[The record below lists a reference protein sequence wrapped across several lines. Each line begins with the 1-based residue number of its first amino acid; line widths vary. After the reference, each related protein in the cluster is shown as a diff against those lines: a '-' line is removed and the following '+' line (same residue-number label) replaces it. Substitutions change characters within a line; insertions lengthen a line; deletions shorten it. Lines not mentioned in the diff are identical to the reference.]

1 MNIQTV
7 HNNTYSYLRQTNE
20 IVPGIV
26 EDNSYAWTFAPYSD
40 FSSMTEVAMFIIALT
55 EQCNLRC
62 TYCCYSGEYIGNH
75 QHNAHSLSEGDIAKI
90 YSFIKRMA
98 VNRPIHICFYG
109 GEPLTKFA
117 LIQHAVN
124 RGRKEWG
131 DKVSFSVSTN
141 GTLLNE
147 DNITWLVDNNIE
159 IAMTIDGTERF
170 HDRYRKDNNGEGSFR
185 KVHKALN
192 YLHNNTFQ
200 KVPIIVLLMTLS
212 SISDI
217 EAIAKEWQEDD
228 LLRNYPPTH
237 ISGLTPNFAK
247 GVVEESWEEFSNLYI
262 HLIDTYQH
270 HPNWVVL
277 QTFFDELIEVWK
289 NRPIFNIEGDMP
301 LATCMPVNTKLY
313 IDAHLQI
320 AVCEKFNDRFRIGTI
335 EQGIDWNKANELAKE
350 YYKKR
355 EKRCAFCPAVHMCN
369 LCPTAIEYTDEQW
382 DVLCKNERIA
392 HRLGMFVFCEMAE
405 RGMLTPPSV
414 PVLTTARCILNE
426 VTEDDIPALKSIFT
440 DATTQRF
447 LPDLCEIAQS
457 EEGIKQIL
465 KSFIIYLKRKEG
477 ILWGIRYENQLA
489 GFIALM
495 DLSFN
500 PTIFF
505 AMHPYYR
512 NKGLMT
518 ESIKIVTHYV
528 SETKLCNELHT
539 EVDAENI
546 PSQCVLEKCGY
557 SVGKED
563 KKRIYE
569 ITNINKI

>member
-20 IVPGIV
+20 IVPGVV
-26 EDNSYAWTFAPYSD
+26 EDNSYAWTFAPYRD
-40 FSSMTEVAMFIIALT
+40 FSSMPEVAMFIIALT

-75 QHNAHSLSEGDIAKI
+75 QHNAQSLSEGDIEKI
-90 YSFIKRMA
+90 YSFIKQIA
-98 VNRPIHICFYG
+98 ANRSIRICFYG

-124 RGRKEWG
+124 RGREEWG

-141 GTLLNE
+141 GTLLHE
-147 DNITWLVDNNIE
+147 DCIKWLVNNDIE
-159 IAMTIDGTERF
+159 IAMTVDGTERF
-170 HDRYRKDNNGEGSFR
+170 HDRYRTDKKGEGSFR
-185 KVHKALN
+185 KVYKALN
-192 YLHNNTFQ
+192 YLHNYVFL
-200 KVPIIVLLMTLS
+200 KVPNIVLLMTLS
-212 SISDI
+212 SISDLD
-217 EAIAKEWQEDD
+217 AIAKEWQEDD

-247 GVVEESWEEFSNLYI
+247 GVDEERWDEFRNLYI

-277 QTFFDELIEVWK
+277 QTFFDELIEIWK
-289 NRPIFNIEGDMP
+289 NRPVFKIEGDMP

-335 EQGIDWNKANELAKE
+335 GQGIDWNKANELAKD

-355 EKRCAFCPAVHMCN
+355 EKRCAFCPAVRMCN
-369 LCPTAIEYTDEQW
+369 QCPTAIEYTDEQW

-405 RGMLTPPSV
+405 RGMLTPSSV
-414 PVLTTARCILNE
+414 PELTTARCILNE
-426 VTEDDIPALKSIFT
+426 VTEDDIPVLKSIFT

-447 LPDLCEIAQS
+447 LPDLCEIAKTD
-457 EEGIKQIL
+457 EGIRNIL
-465 KSFIIYLKRKEG
+465 QSFRLYLKKKEG
-477 ILWGIRYENQLA
+477 VLWGIRHRGEFI
-489 GFIALM
+489 GFVATM

-505 AMHPYYR
+505 AMHHEHR
-512 NKGLMT
+512 NQGMMIESVKIATQYIIESNFCT
-518 ESIKIVTHYV
+518 ELYSEVSDDNIASQRVLVT
-528 SETKLCNELHT
+528 
-539 EVDAENI
+539 
-546 PSQCVLEKCGY
+546 CGY
-557 SVGKED
+557 RFCKEYAG
-563 KKRIYE
+563 KRIYK
-569 ITNINKI
+569 TYYN

>member
-20 IVPGIV
+20 IVPGVV
-26 EDNSYAWTFAPYSD
+26 EDNSYAWTFAPYRD
-40 FSSMTEVAMFIIALT
+40 FSSMPEVAMFIIALT

-75 QHNAHSLSEGDIAKI
+75 QHNAQSLSEGDLEKI

-98 VNRPIHICFYG
+98 ANRPIRICFYG
-109 GEPLTKFA
+109 GEPLTKFS

-124 RGRKEWG
+124 RGREEWG
-131 DKVSFSVSTN
+131 DKASFSVSTN

-147 DNITWLVDNNIE
+147 DSMTWLVDNSVE
-159 IAMTIDGTERF
+159 IAMTVDGTERF
-170 HDRYRKDNNGEGSFR
+170 HDRYRIDKKGEGSFR

-192 YLHNNTFQ
+192 YLHNHTFQ
-200 KVPIIVLLMTLS
+200 KIPNIVLLMTLS
-212 SISDI
+212 SISDLD
-217 EAIAKEWQEDD
+217 AMAKEWQEDD

-247 GVVEESWEEFSNLYI
+247 GVAEESWEEYRNLYI

-277 QTFFDELIEVWK
+277 QTFFDELIEIWK
-289 NRPIFNIEGDMP
+289 NRPVFKIEGDMP

-320 AVCEKFNDRFRIGTI
+320 SVCEKFNDRFRIGTI

-355 EKRCAFCPAVHMCN
+355 EKRCAFCHAVRMCN
-369 LCPTAIEYTDEQW
+369 QCPTAIEYTDEQW

-414 PVLTTARCILNE
+414 PELKTGRCTLNE
-426 VTEDDIPALKSIFT
+426 VSEDDIPALKSIFT
-440 DATTQRF
+440 DVTTQCF
-447 LPDLCEIAQS
+447 LPDLCEIAKTD
-457 EEGIKQIL
+457 EGIRNIL
-465 KSFIIYLKRKEG
+465 QSFRLYMKKKEG
-477 ILWGIRYENQLA
+477 
-489 GFIALM
+489 
-495 DLSFN
+495 
-500 PTIFF
+500 
-505 AMHPYYR
+505 
-512 NKGLMT
+512 
-518 ESIKIVTHYV
+518 
-528 SETKLCNELHT
+528 
-539 EVDAENI
+539 
-546 PSQCVLEKCGY
+546 VL
-557 SVGKED
+557 
-563 KKRIYE
+563 
-569 ITNINKI
+569 

>member
-20 IVPGIV
+20 IVPGVV
-26 EDNSYAWTFAPYSD
+26 EDNSYAWTFAPYGE
-40 FSSMTEVAMFIIALT
+40 FSSMPEVAMFIIALT

-75 QHNAHSLSEGDIAKI
+75 QHNAHSLSEGDLEKI

-98 VNRPIHICFYG
+98 ANRPIRICFYG

-124 RGRKEWG
+124 RGREEWG

-147 DNITWLVDNNIE
+147 DSIKWLVNNGIE
-159 IAMTIDGTERF
+159 IALTIDGTERF
-170 HDRYRKDNNGEGSFR
+170 HDRYRIDKKGEGSFR

-192 YLHNNTFQ
+192 YLHNHTFQ
-200 KVPIIVLLMTLS
+200 KVPNIVLLMTLS
-212 SISDI
+212 SISDL

-228 LLRNYPPTH
+228 FLRNYPPVH
-237 ISGLTPNFAK
+237 ISGLRPNFAK
-247 GVVEESWEEFSNLYI
+247 GVAEERWDEVRNLYI

-277 QTFFDELIEVWK
+277 QTFFDELIEIWK
-289 NRPIFNIEGDMP
+289 NRPVFKIEGDMP

-355 EKRCAFCPAVHMCN
+355 EKRCAFCPAVRMCN
-369 LCPTAIEYTDEQW
+369 QCPTAIEYTDEQW

-414 PVLTTARCILNE
+414 PELTTARCILNE

-447 LPDLCEIAQS
+447 LPDLCEIAKTN
-457 EEGIKQIL
+457 EGIRNIL
-465 KSFIIYLKRKEG
+465 QSFRLYLKKKEG
-477 ILWGIRYENQLA
+477 VLWGIRHRGELI
-489 GFIALM
+489 GFVATM

-505 AMHPYYR
+505 AMHHEYR
-512 NKGLMT
+512 NQGMMIESVQIATQYIIESNFCT
-518 ESIKIVTHYV
+518 ELYSEVNVDNIASQRVLVT
-528 SETKLCNELHT
+528 
-539 EVDAENI
+539 
-546 PSQCVLEKCGY
+546 CGY
-557 SVGKED
+557 RFCKEYAG
-563 KKRIYE
+563 KRIYK
-569 ITNINKI
+569 TYYN

>member
-20 IVPGIV
+20 IVPGVV
-26 EDNSYAWTFAPYSD
+26 EDNSYAWTFAPYGE
-40 FSSMTEVAMFIIALT
+40 FLSMPEVAMFIIALT

-75 QHNAHSLSEGDIAKI
+75 QHNTLSLSEGDLEKI

-98 VNRPIHICFYG
+98 ANRPIRICFYG

-124 RGRKEWG
+124 RGREECG
-131 DKVSFSVSTN
+131 DKASFSVSTN

-147 DNITWLVDNNIE
+147 DSMTWLVDNSVE
-159 IAMTIDGTERF
+159 IAMTVDGTERF
-170 HDRYRKDNNGEGSFR
+170 HDRYRIDKKGEGSFR

-192 YLHNNTFQ
+192 YLHNHTFQ
-200 KVPIIVLLMTLS
+200 KIPNVVLLMTLS
-212 SISDI
+212 SISDL

-247 GVVEESWEEFSNLYI
+247 GVAEESWEEFRNLYI

-277 QTFFDELIEVWK
+277 QTFFDELIEIWK
-289 NRPIFNIEGDMP
+289 NRPVFKIEGDMP

-355 EKRCAFCPAVHMCN
+355 EKRCAFCHAVRMCN
-369 LCPTAIEYTDEQW
+369 QCPTAIEYTDEQW

-392 HRLGMFVFCEMAE
+392 HCLGMFVFCEMAE

-414 PVLTTARCILNE
+414 PELKTGRCTLNE
-426 VTEDDIPALKSIFT
+426 VSEDDIPALKSIFT

-447 LPDLCEIAQS
+447 IPDLCEIAKTD
-457 EEGIKQIL
+457 EGIRNIL
-465 KSFIIYLKRKEG
+465 QSFRLYMKKKEG
-477 ILWGIRYENQLA
+477 VLWGIRHKGELI
-489 GFIALM
+489 GFVATM

-505 AMHPYYR
+505 AMHHEHR
-512 NKGLMT
+512 NQGMMI
-518 ESIKIVTHYV
+518 ESVQIATQYIINT
-528 SETKLCNELHT
+528 LL
-539 EVDAENI
+539 I
-546 PSQCVLEKCGY
+546 
-557 SVGKED
+557 
-563 KKRIYE
+563 
-569 ITNINKI
+569 IT